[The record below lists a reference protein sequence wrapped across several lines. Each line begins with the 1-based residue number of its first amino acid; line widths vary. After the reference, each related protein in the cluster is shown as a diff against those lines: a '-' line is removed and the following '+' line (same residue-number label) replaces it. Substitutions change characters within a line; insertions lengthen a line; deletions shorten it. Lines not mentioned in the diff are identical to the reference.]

1 MKTLTI
7 RLALVSACLV
17 AGCHA
22 FPTNGPTPG
31 TAEVSMAPTDPAVLA
46 TLSGMSGESSYYP
59 PVYQDCCK
67 VTGGG
72 FILEKNYGYGYG
84 KPGDL
89 RINYG
94 FNAQFGP
101 DGLPKGNV
109 NVVVHI
115 EAPGNVHFQS
125 ATVDTIVC
133 KLDDNSEHPR
143 LTGTVTVTGQ
153 LKGGGTYTLKVTDN
167 GEPGVNDVFTF
178 STSTGFRVSSVVDGG
193 NIQIHRDKC
202 D

>member
-7 RLALVSACLV
+7 RLALVSACLA

-46 TLSGMSGESSYYP
+46 TLSGMKGEKPDYP

-72 FILEKNYGYGYG
+72 FILKKGYGYG
-84 KPGDL
+84 KDKGDL

-101 DGLPKGNV
+101 DGLPKGHV
-109 NVVVHI
+109 NVVVHVDG
-115 EAPGNVHFQS
+115 PGNVHFQS
-125 ATVDTIVC
+125 GTVDSVVC
-133 KLDDNSEHPR
+133 KLDPGSQHPR

-153 LKGGGTYTLKVTDN
+153 LKGGGTYELKVTDN
-167 GEPGVNDVFTF
+167 GEPGVNDVFRF
-178 STSTGFRVSSVVDGG
+178 STSTGFSVSDTVDGG